1 MSQERTSNSSA
12 DRPSSAV
19 NGIKKEIAASQ
30 SPRLATAVTNGDSK
44 RVTEGQSSP
53 GLAGSSMPP
62 PSASG
67 QSSRPFP
74 SNFNPYNSVSAVPAQ
89 DSRWRQ
95 SGKGKSTLHGL
106 HAHC

>member
-30 SPRLATAVTNGDSK
+30 SPGLGTAVTNGDGK
-44 RVTEGQSSP
+44 RAAEGQSSP
-53 GLAGSSMPP
+53 GLSASSMPP

-95 SGKGKSTLHGL
+95 PGKGSTSLP
-106 HAHC
+106 

>member
-1 MSQERTSNSSA
+1 MSQERASNSSA

-19 NGIKKEIAASQ
+19 NGIKREIAASQ
-30 SPRLATAVTNGDSK
+30 SPRLGTALANGGGK
-44 RVTEGQSSP
+44 GVTEGQSSP

-74 SNFNPYNSVSAVPAQ
+74 SNFNPYNSVSAVPVQ

-95 SGKGKSTLHGL
+95 PGKGTSALS
-106 HAHC
+106 